1 MKYNDRINK
10 FIELQ
15 NKNMDFEDIALEIGI
30 AKSTLRSF
38 LNKNG
43 YKLYNGKY
51 RLKDDIQIKQI
62 EFEGADGCFHSTAQP
77 IEEIQE
83 DHGDECVASQLLG
96 QKPAEQTPDL
106 SFENCR
112 FVEAE

>member
-51 RLKDDIQIKQI
+51 RLK
-62 EFEGADGCFHSTAQP
+62 E
-77 IEEIQE
+77 
-83 DHGDECVASQLLG
+83 
-96 QKPAEQTPDL
+96 DL
-106 SFENCR
+106 SWEKIKIEIVNDEG
-112 FVEAE
+112 VAE